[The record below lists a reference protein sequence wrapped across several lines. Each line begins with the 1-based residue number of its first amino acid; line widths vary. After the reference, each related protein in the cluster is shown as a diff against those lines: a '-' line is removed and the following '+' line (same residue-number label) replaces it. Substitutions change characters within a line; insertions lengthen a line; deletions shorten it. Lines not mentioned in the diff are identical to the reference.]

1 MKLNK
6 KLLIGTIL
14 AGVVAGVIDWLLY
27 NALSGTWTQA
37 PLIAL
42 MLLILAVVVV
52 GTVLVLSI
60 AGGDSDEEFFF
71 LTGRGPILIALAVAL
86 VVLFFGAMGLEAIYD
101 HEAAVLTTP
110 TSYIFLLDESGS
122 MDGNDPNLERYNA
135 VNAMMSSL
143 GVDTPYAVYMF
154 ASKVAC
160 VHPMAPYS
168 QGTFAGAQ
176 VMNGELDNAL
186 GGGTAIRAGLE
197 GIINDYYGGLL
208 TNAGAAPRVILL
220 SDGFSGDMRMG
231 GGNQVLQSF
240 RDAGITISCVGL
252 GSDDQ
257 NLMKRISKKT
267 GGGYVHLENAQDL
280 AVAFTNAAN
289 IQSSRDLYSQRDLV
303 SSEVL
308 YAILRVLFL
317 TLLGAIVVVMKA
329 AAWGA
334 SDSHWLIM
342 IVGFIAAFI
351 GALAVELITL
361 LGGGVGVGLVIYCVL
376 VAVTPAEIFIRNT
389 QYATDVMYTPY

>member
-1 MKLNK
+1 MRLNK
-6 KLLIGTIL
+6 KLLIGTL
-14 AGVVAGVIDWLLY
+14 VAGVAAGVIDLLLY

-42 MLLILAVVVV
+42 LLGILAVVVV

-60 AGGDSDEEFFF
+60 TEGTSDEEFFF
-71 LTGRGPILIALAVAL
+71 LNGRGPIVIALAVAL

-101 HEAAVLTTP
+101 HEATVYSTP

-122 MDGNDPNLERYNA
+122 MDGNDPDLERYKA

-154 ASKVAC
+154 ASEVVC
-160 VHPMAPYS
+160 VRPMDLYS
-168 QGTFAGAQ
+168 KGAFPQ
-176 VMNGELDNAL
+176 TIDGELDNAL

-208 TNAGAAPRVILL
+208 ANAGAAPRVILL
-220 SDGFSGDMRMG
+220 SDGYSGDMRLG

-240 RDAGITISCVGL
+240 RDSGITISCVGL

-257 NLMKRISKKT
+257 ALMQRISKKT
-267 GGGYVHLENAQDL
+267 GGGYVHLDNAQDL
-280 AVAFTNAAN
+280 AVAFTNAAS
-289 IQSSRDLYSQRDLV
+289 IRSSRDLYSERDVV
-303 SSEVL
+303 SSDVL

-317 TLLGAIVVVMKA
+317 TVLGAIIIVMKA
-329 AAWGA
+329 AAWGTC
-334 SDSHWLIM
+334 DSHWLIM
-342 IVGFIAAFI
+342 IVGFIAAFV
-351 GALAVELITL
+351 GALVVELVTL
-361 LGGGVGVGLVIYCVL
+361 CGGGAAVGLVIYCVL
-376 VAVTPAEIFIRNT
+376 VAVTPAEVFVRNT